1 MIITGQAAIDY
12 ATTSNQTL
20 NKYADPIEEA
30 RAGLTIEEAEEV
42 AREDASLIWINV
54 QGAEAGRYTSIN
66 IHDIND
72 FLNGAVVTAEVVEA
86 CADVAD
92 LPAWGPEPEIELER
106 GALLWTYDTRDPEY
120 KLALI
125 ESGGI
130 NSRGEAFEVVEI

>member
-1 MIITGQAAIDY
+1 MIDIY
-12 ATTSNQTL
+12 
-20 NKYADPIEEA
+20 
-30 RAGLTIEEAEEV
+30 
-42 AREDASLIWINV
+42 
-54 QGAEAGRYTSIN
+54 
-66 IHDIND
+66 DIND
-72 FLNGAVVTAEVVEA
+72 FMNGAVVTAEVVEA